1 MSGRVAVALL
11 VSALALAGCGTSPGE
26 RAVSGGA
33 IGDAGGDAAG
43 ALVGAPLAGALIGG
57 GVGAA
62 TGAATSPNQIYLG
75 RPAWE

>member
-11 VSALALAGCGTSPGE
+11 VSAFALAGCGTSPGE
-26 RAVSGGA
+26 RAVGGGA
-33 IGDAGGDAAG
+33 IGAAGGAAAG